1 MFGVRMCSLPSDR
14 IVSQRCWS
22 VQIQRMFGL
31 SSPASDWLAAR
42 PAPAAPTNLRRVID
56 ASTAGRLSH
65 AATNARAH
73 SASCR
78 HRVAVTS
85 LRGAVLVRADR
96 RFPVRRSAC
105 MPEQRAAARCGLA
118 SGAVP
123 RDGPAWLGPARHADR
138 QPGGA
143 AFPRNPMRVRPGIEP
158 GSPLREGGVYPRVKA
173 TNSSPDFVPPL
184 PMSRPP
190 PPAAMTTYCLPS
202 TP

>member
-31 SSPASDWLAAR
+31 SLCAADELAAS

-73 SASCR
+73 SASR
-78 HRVAVTS
+78 RLRVAVTS
-85 LRGAVLVRADR
+85 LQGAVLVRADGRFLSAGAPGCPSSER
-96 RFPVRRSAC
+96 RRVAVWFLGQCRETVQFGWVLPDTWTAGQAGRGFLAI
-105 MPEQRAAARCGLA
+105 QCG
-118 SGAVP
+118 SV
-123 RDGPAWLGPARHADR
+123 
-138 QPGGA
+138 
-143 AFPRNPMRVRPGIEP
+143 P
-158 GSPLREGGVYPRVKA
+158 GSSRARPLREGGVYPRVKA
-173 TNSSPDFVPPL
+173 TNSSPDFLPPL

-202 TP
+202 TT